1 MISGF
6 SGKSNN
12 DGYIHAKPTVA
23 SNLPVPFNI
32 AIVLH
37 NLLFEDI
44 DLELDNKQADLKES
58 LVFSHKALAKMNER
72 YAKKEQ
78 ELRRKIFEE
87 PDNLA
92 HKDALE
98 EMSMD
103 RLEGYNH
110 FKDLVSAMADM
121 LNKQQ
126 YAKLLEF
133 SNIAL

>member
-12 DGYIHAKPTVA
+12 DGYIHSKSNSA

-32 AIVLH
+32 PAVLH
-37 NLLFEDI
+37 NLLFAEI
-44 DLELDNKQADLKES
+44 DLDLDNKQADLKEA
-58 LVFSHKALAKMNER
+58 LLFSYKALSRIEER

-78 ELRRKIFEE
+78 EIRRKIFEE
-87 PDNLA
+87 PDNMS

-98 EMSMD
+98 EISTD
-103 RLEGYNH
+103 KYEGYHH
-110 FKDLVSAMADM
+110 FKDLVSAMAEM
-121 LNKQQ
+121 LSKKQ

-133 SNIAL
+133 SNIPL